1 MDSLYLPSY
10 LEEGFSETLS
20 SPLVSSVSVDEGR
33 SDRARPEYR
42 LRRLGGGSYG
52 RVVPAVS
59 PLSQALVKRQVR
71 FSIPNAQER
80 KA

>member
-1 MDSLYLPSY
+1 MD
-10 LEEGFSETLS
+10 
-20 SPLVSSVSVDEGR
+20 DGR

-52 RVVPAVS
+52 RVVPAEA

-80 KA
+80 TKALPKLGPPLPFGTLL